1 VASGNDGFDEFASA
15 AWPRLRRSAYLL
27 TGDHHL
33 AEDLAQTALVRT
45 YAHWRRV
52 RRADALAYTRRVLVN
67 LNVDRIRRR
76 RGTVEVGDTPLESVP
91 SRPDTRVDERDEAVR
106 LLRTLSARERQVVV
120 LRHYFDLPEAEVAAE
135 LGVSRGTVKSTL
147 SRALGKLRVAVEDG
161 DRTYEEVV
169 GQ

>member
-1 VASGNDGFDEFASA
+1 MSRFAGNDGFDEFATA

-67 LNVDRIRRR
+67 LNIDRIRRKH
-76 RGTVEVGDTPLESVP
+76 GTFEVGDTLLETVP

-106 LLRTLSARERQVVV
+106 LLHTLTGRVQSLMPGLASRRT
-120 LRHYFDLPEAEVAAE
+120 
-135 LGVSRGTVKSTL
+135 TVKSTL
-147 SRALGKLRVAVEDG
+147 SRALGKLRVAAPDG